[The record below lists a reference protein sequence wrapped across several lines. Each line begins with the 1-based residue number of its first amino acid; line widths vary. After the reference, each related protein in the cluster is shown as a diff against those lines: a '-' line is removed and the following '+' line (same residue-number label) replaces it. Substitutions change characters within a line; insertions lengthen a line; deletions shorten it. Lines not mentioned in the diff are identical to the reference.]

1 MHQMEGSVRPHFFRG
16 VATVV
21 CKLFNAIQPDVAY
34 FGQKDA
40 QQCVVVRRMV
50 RDLLMP
56 IEVKIGE
63 TLRDPDGLAMSSR
76 NSYLTPE
83 QREAGLVLFRALSAA
98 EALFEKGERR
108 RSALVP
114 TAEVRTCPTYWSR
127 SPVLY

>member
-1 MHQMEGSVRPHFFRG
+1 MRPHFFRG

-21 CKLFNAIQPDVAY
+21 CKLFNAIQPDVAF

-56 IEVKIGE
+56 IEIVVGE
-63 TLRDPDGLAMSSR
+63 TMRDPDGLAMSSR

-83 QREAGLVLFRALSAA
+83 QRQAGLVLYRALTAA
-98 EALFEKGERR
+98 RKAFEGGARQR
-108 RSALVP
+108 QDLVVL
-114 TAEVRTCPTYWSR
+114 AEVRAAYAWKRASE
-127 SPVLY
+127 Y